1 MTPRSLLLGAA
12 ILLAPLPA
20 LAADWE
26 VDPSHSSILFSVEHF
41 GFSNVQ
47 GAFRSFETDVNFDPE
62 DLAATT
68 AKVTIDATSIDTF
81 WEARDEHIKSADML
95 DVATYP
101 EITFVSTGVEL
112 TGENT
117 AKITGDLTLHGETKP
132 VTFDAVLNKLDANP
146 FDASKRNAGFTMT
159 GEIDRTEFGVDYAA
173 RAVSAVIPVTINVE
187 LIGPAE

>member
-1 MTPRSLLLGAA
+1 MTPRSLLLGSAL
-12 ILLAPLPA
+12 LLAPLPA

-41 GFSNVQ
+41 GFSDVQ
-47 GAFRSFETDVNFDPE
+47 GAFRSFETEVNFDPE

-173 RAVSAVIPVTINVE
+173 PAVAAVIPITINVE